1 MMKARLHGFSL
12 IELMVAVAIVGI
24 LAAVALPGYQEYIR
38 KARRAD
44 AQTFMMEVAARQQ
57 HFLVDRRA
65 YAISIPDPPASNGL
79 GLTVPANIDG
89 YYGFT
94 FNPATD
100 NTAKPPTYTIQATPK
115 GNQVNEKCGTLTI
128 NQAGTKAA
136 SGTGS
141 CW

>member
-1 MMKARLHGFSL
+1 MKARLRGFSL

-24 LAAVALPGYQEYIR
+24 LAAVALPSYQEYIR

-44 AQTFMMEVAARQQ
+44 AQTFMMEVASRQQ

-65 YAISIPDPPASNGL
+65 YAISITDPPSSNGL
-79 GLTVPANIDG
+79 GLAVPANISD
-89 YYGFT
+89 YYDIAL
-94 FNPATD
+94 NPATD
-100 NTAKPPTYTIQATPK
+100 NTAKPPTYTVEAKPK

-128 NQAGTKAA
+128 NQTGSKTA